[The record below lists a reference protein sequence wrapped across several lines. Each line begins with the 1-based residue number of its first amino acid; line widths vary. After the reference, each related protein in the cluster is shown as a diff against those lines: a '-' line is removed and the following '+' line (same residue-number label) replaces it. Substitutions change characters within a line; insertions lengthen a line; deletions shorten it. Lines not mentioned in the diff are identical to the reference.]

1 MPRFREPMFRPETT
15 EPLSPEAVRRLAA
28 EVLAPAH
35 FFTAPGLCLEGEH
48 VAREEL
54 AWEIFRGR
62 LLDTAHTRQ
71 RCAFEAW
78 NAYRVGAE
86 GRSAEPLLS
95 LKLDGEGGR
104 LYVVRGLECYV
115 WEGYDS
121 GGGVILSRERRKW
134 VRELVGTIELRRFA
148 TAADLRDE
156 LACQLFHA
164 VAGRRLPLTSVEA
177 PLPTFSFGQLFYC
190 YRPAVG
196 ADVPLHT
203 WRELAEQMLTASLAW
218 LEKTKLLETILH
230 TLPPNEIPAAA
241 SLFVARWTS
250 LGHTSADLVGL
261 LRSLYNE
268 VSLTPY
274 TDLTEKTLAFLDALE
289 RQGTLDA
296 AAATDFLGYLLRQ
309 LGRHLTAYDLVTFH
323 HRGAN
328 YPDALLLDAVL
339 KEYLARVERRPG
351 LFLGAPEDEEGDR
364 RAKRLRRRALRQ
376 GWLLRRRYENHPVP
390 DVPTSPGENN
400 RVLPPS
406 HPRVPEDHILQPMRR
421 ARRLYADD
429 PLTKYLG
436 ERATEALRQSAADLS
451 DPVERRELGLALF
464 LDRPLGEGKAPGE
477 PDATPL
483 LSCEA
488 YSRAIAEQRLR
499 DLAREDVLA
508 DRVRGLPEA
517 PLVAGLPLDVVESAS
532 RPGVVSLA
540 DARQVS
546 PDFVFLRT
554 TAASLQELLDLFDF
568 TPLAARFDLD
578 FLTVRRRALVARA
591 PSGTGIV
598 VDDEQFRPRLQLEVA
613 LEGGYARRAGREFPA
628 CGLRAVRAWNESGAE
643 VTLAETIP
651 LRVRD

>member
-1 MPRFREPMFRPETT
+1 MFHSETS
-15 EPLSPEAVRRLAA
+15 EPLSRETVRRLAA

-35 FFTAPGLCLEGEH
+35 FFTASGLRLEGDH

-54 AWEIFRGR
+54 VWEIFRGR
-62 LLDTAHTRQ
+62 ILDPAHTRQ
-71 RCAFEAW
+71 RRTFEAW
-78 NAYRVGAE
+78 NVYQVGAE

-95 LKLDGEGGR
+95 LKLDEDGWR

-134 VRELVGTIELRRFA
+134 VRELVGTIELGRFA

-156 LACQLFHA
+156 LACQFFHA
-164 VAGRRLPLTSVEA
+164 VAGHRLPLTSVEA
-177 PLPTFSFGQLFYC
+177 PLPAFSFGQLFYC
-190 YRPAVG
+190 YRPGVG
-196 ADVPLHT
+196 AGPSLSIWQGLT
-203 WRELAEQMLTASLAW
+203 EEMLTNSLAW
-218 LEKTKLLETILH
+218 LEKTKLLETFLH
-230 TLPPNEIPAAA
+230 AVSANEISEAA
-241 SLFVARWTS
+241 SLFTARWAS
-250 LGHTSADLVGL
+250 LGHTPADLAAL

-274 TDLTEKTLAFLDALE
+274 TDLEDKTLAFLDALE

-296 AAATDFLGYLLRQ
+296 AAVADFLSYLLCQ
-309 LGRHLTAYDLVTFH
+309 LSRHLTAYDLMTFH

-339 KEYLARVERRPG
+339 KVYQARIERHPE
-351 LFLGAPEDEEGDR
+351 LFLDSPDDGEGSL

-406 HPRVPEDHILQPMRR
+406 HPRVPEEQILQPTRR
-421 ARRLYADD
+421 SRRLYAND

-436 ERATEALRQSAADLS
+436 ESATEALRQSVADLNNPS
-451 DPVERRELGLALF
+451 ERRELGLALF
-464 LDRPLGEGKAPGE
+464 LDRPLGEGRAPGE

-483 LSCEA
+483 LSCQA

-499 DLAREDVLA
+499 DLAREEVLT
-508 DRVRGLPEA
+508 DGVRGLPEA
-517 PLVAGLPLDVVESAS
+517 PAVAGLPLDAIGTTP

-540 DARQVS
+540 DARQAS

-554 TAASLQELLDLFDF
+554 TAASLQDLLDLFDF
-568 TPLAARFDLD
+568 TPMAASCDIG
-578 FLTVRRRALVARA
+578 FLTVQRRALVARSA
-591 PSGTGIV
+591 KGTGIV
-598 VDDEQFRPRLQLEVA
+598 VYDEQFRPRLELEVA
-613 LEGGYARRAGREFPA
+613 IEQGYATRAGCEFPGG
-628 CGLRAVRAWNESGAE
+628 GLRLVRAWDEGGAE
-643 VTLAETIP
+643 VTLPEPVP
-651 LRVRD
+651 LPVRD